1 MKPSVIDVAQV
12 IEQQKPGGF
21 TARLVLISWLVTFFD
36 GYDMNVIA
44 FAAPYLAGEYGL
56 DTLMLG
62 NLFSI
67 GVAGTV
73 LGGFLFGYIGD
84 RIGRRRT
91 IVLVT
96 ALFGCLTLALGFA
109 DDYREFLILRFLN
122 GIALGGA
129 LPLIWALSIEYVPR
143 RFRATV
149 VTLIMLG
156 YSLGVATA
164 GPISVLLIPRFGWPA
179 VFIFGGTASLISAAL
194 LYLTLPESL
203 RFMVTRDMPREVI
216 ARTLRRLAPARDIP
230 PDARFVI
237 SDEAAPARGVSR
249 LAALFQS
256 ELALIT
262 PLLWIAFIASSMA
275 TYFYANWGPLV
286 FEGLG
291 FSRNQAAWVTT
302 LNSVAGALGGLAL
315 MRFTDRLGPVSVAVL
330 PAVSVPL
337 LLIVGLT
344 PMGLGA
350 LTALTVTLKF
360 FLGGA
365 HFGITSIAGLF
376 YPTAVRGSGAG
387 WAASVAKIGSVA
399 GPWLGGYV
407 LASGLAPQKTFAVLA
422 ICPAVFAASVFAIF
436 IVQRNARRQAALAP
450 VRDG

>member
-1 MKPSVIDVAQV
+1 MKPSIIDVAQV
-12 IEQQKPGGF
+12 IEQQKPGRF
-21 TARLVLISWLVTFFD
+21 TVRLVLISWLVTFFD

-67 GVAGTV
+67 GVAGTI

-84 RIGRRRT
+84 RIGRRRA
-91 IVLVT
+91 IILVT
-96 ALFGCLTLALGFA
+96 ALFGGLTLALGFA
-109 DDYREFLILRFLN
+109 DDYREFLVLRFLN

-143 RFRATV
+143 RFRATA

-164 GPISVLLIPRFGWPA
+164 GPISVFLIPRFGWPA
-179 VFIFGGTASLISAAL
+179 VFVFGGAASLVSAAL
-194 LYLTLPESL
+194 LYFVLPESL
-203 RFMVTRDMPREVI
+203 RFMVTREMSRDAI
-216 ARTLRRLAPARDIP
+216 ARGLRRLAPGLTIP

-237 SDEAAPARGVSR
+237 SDEAASARGVSR
-249 LAALFQS
+249 LAALFQG

-262 PLLWIAFIASSMA
+262 PLLWLAFIASSMA

-291 FSRNQAAWVTT
+291 LSRHQAAWVTT

-315 MRFTDRLGPVSVAVL
+315 MRFTDRLGPVSVAAL
-330 PAVSVPL
+330 PAISVPL
-337 LLIVGLT
+337 LLVVGLT

-350 LTALTVTLKF
+350 LTAFTVTLKF

-376 YPTAVRGSGAG
+376 YPTAGRGSGAG

-407 LASGLAPQKTFAVLA
+407 LASGLAAQKTFAVLA
-422 ICPAVFAASVFAIF
+422 ICPAVFAASVFAIVL
-436 IVQRNARRQAALAP
+436 VQRHARRQAVLAP